1 MKQPKPP
8 PFNIKEIEKEYR
20 KLLQTDKMKAKELK
34 KKIDFFEYG
43 IE

>member
-1 MKQPKPP
+1 MKQPKHP

-20 KLLQTDKMKAKELK
+20 KLLQTDKIKAKELEK
-34 KKIDFFEYG
+34 KLDFFNYG